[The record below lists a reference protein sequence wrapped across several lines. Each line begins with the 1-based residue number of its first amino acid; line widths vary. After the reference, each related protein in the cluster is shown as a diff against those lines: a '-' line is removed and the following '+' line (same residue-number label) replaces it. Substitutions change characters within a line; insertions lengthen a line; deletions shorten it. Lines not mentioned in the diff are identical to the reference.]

1 MHNLNLELLHKPS
14 NLPLFTRDKQKNYN
28 SFLLTKL
35 KVFVDKAVVS
45 NEDGKS
51 MQQTYDKMTL

>member
-1 MHNLNLELLHKPS
+1 MHNLNLEFLHKPS
-14 NLPLFTRDKQKNYN
+14 NIPLFTRDKQNNYN